1 MERYPLITIDKNK
14 LANNARAAI
23 ELTARK
29 GIIPVAITKL
39 FQGDPQIAQV
49 LVDQGIKSLG
59 DSRIQNLIKL
69 QDIDAEKILI
79 RLPMLSEIDLLVE
92 YADISLNS
100 EFDTIRAIS
109 EYCVAHGK
117 SHKIVLMLDMGD
129 RREGILEEDLDDMI
143 ERIITLKGI
152 QLVGLGVN
160 FGCYGG
166 IIPSPEAMKRFGEY
180 KNYLEQKYGLTLT
193 HMSGGNSLTLHMIWE
208 NILPEGSTH
217 LRLGQSINIGVED
230 RYGGVID
237 GFEGNAYML
246 HAEVIEKKRKS
257 SVPVGQI
264 GVDAFGNVPV
274 FENRGDIDRVIV
286 GIGKQDMYFDAL
298 TPVDEGVRIIG
309 GSSDHMI
316 LDITDAKRDFKVG
329 DILSF
334 EMGYSSVLMGLNSD
348 YVYKKLID

>member
-29 GIIPVAITKL
+29 GIVPVAITKL
-39 FQGDPQIAQV
+39 FQGDPQIAQI

-69 QDIDAEKILI
+69 KDIDAEKILI

-100 EFDTIRAIS
+100 EFETIRAIS

-143 ERIITLKGI
+143 ESIMALKGI

-166 IIPSPEAMKRFGEY
+166 IIPSPEAMQRFGEY
-180 KNYLEQKYGLTLT
+180 KKHLEQKYDLTLT

-230 RYGGVID
+230 RYGEVIE

-257 SVPVGQI
+257 SVPVGQV

-274 FENRGDIDRVIV
+274 FEDRGDIDRVIV

-298 TPVDEGVRIIG
+298 TPVDEGVKILG

-316 LDITDAKRDFKVG
+316 LDITDAKREFNIG

-348 YVYKKLID
+348 YVYKKIID